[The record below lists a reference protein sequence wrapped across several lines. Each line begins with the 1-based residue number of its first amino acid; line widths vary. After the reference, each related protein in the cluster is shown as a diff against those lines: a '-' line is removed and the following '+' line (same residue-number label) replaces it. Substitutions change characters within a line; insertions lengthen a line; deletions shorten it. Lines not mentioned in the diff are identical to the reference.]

1 MPETVT
7 PDSTLADVRRGG
19 SGRAARAS
27 RRFFLSLLTVIV
39 ALGATTLLGV
49 HTSSVTAQA
58 EGYSLRVD
66 YPRIARAGLD
76 ISWRVTVR
84 HPGGFG
90 TEPIR
95 LSVSARYFDIFEHQ
109 AFYPDPSK
117 STGDGSM
124 LDLEFDPPDGDV
136 FSMDFDAY
144 IQPSSQLGRRGE
156 VILMDGDRE
165 RLRVDYRTWLIP

>member
-1 MPETVT
+1 VPETVT
-7 PDSTLADVRRGG
+7 PESTLSDVRHGG
-19 SGRAARAS
+19 PGRAALAS
-27 RRFFLSLLTVIV
+27 RRFFLSLLAVIV
-39 ALGATTLLGV
+39 ALAATTLLGI
-49 HTSSVTAQA
+49 HTSSTTAQA
-58 EGYSLRVD
+58 EGYTLRVD

-76 ISWRVTVR
+76 MTWRVTVH

-124 LDLEFDPPDGDV
+124 LDLEFDPPTGDV
-136 FSMDFDAY
+136 FSLDFDAY

-156 VILMDGDRE
+156 VVLMDGERE
-165 RLRVDYRTWLIP
+165 RLRVDFRTWLIP